1 VHAAVEIARECAA
14 TGEKKT
20 LLIGF
25 SGHGHFDMGAYSAYL
40 SGELT
45 RAEACAP
52 LGSAAS
58 SAGVTS
64 RLYC

>member
-1 VHAAVEIARECAA
+1 VA

-40 SGELT
+40 SGELAQ
-45 RAEACAP
+45 AETYIP
-52 LGSAAS
+52 LGSASGAS
-58 SAGVTS
+58 CAGVTP

>member
-1 VHAAVEIARECAA
+1 VHAAIEIARDCAR
-14 TGEKKT
+14 TGEEKT

-40 SGELT
+40 SGELA
-45 RAEACAP
+45 RAPAAGGACVGVP
-52 LGSAAS
+52 TAA
-58 SAGVTS
+58 AA